1 MNWPRVN
8 RPSRI
13 GLRLFAFNLVVVFV
27 PVLGVLYLDVYEARL
42 RQSQEA
48 GLVQQARV
56 LAAALGG
63 PPRDGPAIAAAFMR
77 LERRSDARFRV
88 YDGAGVLV
96 ADSARQAAGTTPDER
111 AQYAVDRAQY
121 AVDRARYLVDD
132 SSVRGRLLY
141 RVGAWLAGLRGRI
154 ESALRRSTDRPVTS
168 PAPAG
173 TPPEV
178 RAALD
183 GRYGAATR
191 ETPGQ
196 RSMTFFSAVPVRK
209 DGEVIGAVVASQSTI
224 KILTALYA
232 VRLRIFAIVIG
243 SLAAAALLTALA
255 AATIVRPLTRLRR
268 RAAEIAGRR
277 GAMPSVFPGATR
289 KDEIG
294 DLARALGELSRR
306 TNDHIELLHTFSA
319 DVSHE
324 LKNPLASIRTA
335 AEMMADAE
343 SPEERRRFH
352 DLMVRDVARL
362 ERLVSGLRDVA
373 RVEGQIEADITETI
387 DLRSLLSD
395 LVSAADATAPEGRHV
410 RLVGSPGPLHVVAS
424 RERLAQVFENL
435 LANAV
440 SFTPAV
446 STVRVTP
453 TEKGSRAIVVVED
466 EGSGIPEAHLERI
479 FGRFFSYRPAES
491 RREHVGLGLAIA
503 KQIVESYGG
512 TIAAANRQSGGAAF
526 TVTLPRS
533 PAAAP
538 PPPARR
544 S

>member
-1 MNWPRVN
+1 MTLARFN

-63 PPRDGPAIAAAFMR
+63 AALDSESIAATFAR

-88 YDGAGVLV
+88 YDTTGALV
-96 ADSARQAAGTTPDER
+96 ADSARQAAGTALDER
-111 AQYAVDRAQY
+111 A
-121 AVDRARYLVDD
+121 RYPGEDT
-132 SSVRGRLLY
+132 SVRRRRLY
-141 RVGAWLAGLRGRI
+141 RVGVWLVGLRARL
-154 ESALRRSTDRPVTS
+154 ESALRRSTEHPITT
-168 PAPAG
+168 PATTG

-178 RAALD
+178 RAAL
-183 GRYGAATR
+183 GGKYGAATR

-209 DGEVIGAVVASQSTI
+209 DGAVIGVVVASQSTM

-243 SLAAAALLTALA
+243 SLFAAALLTALA
-255 AATIVRPLTRLRR
+255 AGTIVRPLTKLRR

-306 TNDHIELLHTFSA
+306 TNDHIDLLQTFSA

-352 DLMVRDVARL
+352 DLMVRDVERL

-373 RVEGQIEADITETI
+373 RVEGQIEADVTEPI
-387 DLRSLLSD
+387 ELNALLSD
-395 LVSAADATAPEGRHV
+395 LAAAADATAADGRHV
-410 RLVGSPGPLHVVAS
+410 KLDRSHTPVRAIAS
-424 RERLAQVFENL
+424 QERLAQVFENL

-440 SFTPAV
+440 SFTPPGTTVA
-446 STVRVTP
+446 VRVAQ
-453 TEKGSRAIVVVED
+453 KNGRAVVSVD
-466 EGSGIPEAHLERI
+466 DDGPGVPDAHLERI
-479 FGRFFSYRPAES
+479 FNRFFSYRPGEN

-512 TIAAANRQSGGAAF
+512 TIAAENRQPRGARF
-526 TVTLPRS
+526 TVTLPIEPR
-533 PAAAP
+533 
-538 PPPARR
+538 
-544 S
+544 

>member
-1 MNWPRVN
+1 MTLPRLD

-13 GLRLFAFNLVVVFV
+13 GLRLLAFNLVVVFV

-63 PPRDGPAIAAAFMR
+63 GALDGPAISATFAR

-88 YDGAGVLV
+88 YDAAGELV
-96 ADSARQAAGTTPDER
+96 ADSARQAAGTALDER
-111 AQYAVDRAQY
+111 A
-121 AVDRARYLVDD
+121 RYPGEDT
-132 SSVRGRLLY
+132 SVRRRLLY
-141 RVGAWLAGLRGRI
+141 RVAVWLVNLRARF
-154 ESALRRSTDRPVTS
+154 ESVLRLSTQYPDTA

-173 TPPEV
+173 PPPEV
-178 RAALD
+178 RTALA
-183 GRYGAATR
+183 GKYGAATR

-209 DGEVIGAVVASQSTI
+209 DGEVIGAVVASQSTM

-232 VRLRIFAIVIG
+232 VRLRIFVIVIG

-277 GAMPSVFPGATR
+277 GAMPSVFPGSTR

-306 TNDHIELLHTFSA
+306 TNDHLELLHTFSA

-373 RVEGQIEADITETI
+373 RVEGQIEADVTEPI
-387 DLRSLLSD
+387 DLNALVSD
-395 LVSAADATAPEGRHV
+395 LAAAADATAPEGRHV
-410 RLVGSPGPLHVVAS
+410 RLDRSSAPLRVIAS

-440 SFTPAV
+440 SFTPPA
-446 STVRVTP
+446 STVAVTV
-453 TEKGSRAIVVVED
+453 TQKHGRAVVSVD
-466 EGSGIPEAHLERI
+466 DDGPGIPDAHLERI
-479 FGRFFSYRPAES
+479 FSRFFTYRPAED

-512 TIAAANRQSGGAAF
+512 TIAAANRQPAGASF
-526 TVTLPRS
+526 TVTL
-533 PAAAP
+533 AIVE
-538 PPPARR
+538 RR
-544 S
+544 

>member
-1 MNWPRVN
+1 MNWLRFN

-63 PPRDGPAIAAAFMR
+63 TPLDGQAISGAFAR
-77 LERRSDARFRV
+77 LEHRSDARFRV
-88 YDGAGVLV
+88 YDATGVLV
-96 ADSARQAAGTTPDER
+96 ADSARQAAGTAPDER
-111 AQYAVDRAQY
+111 S
-121 AVDRARYLVDD
+121 RYPPADD
-132 SSVRGRLLY
+132 SSVRSRLLY
-141 RVGAWLAGLRGRI
+141 RVGAWLAGLRARI
-154 ESALRRSTDRPVTS
+154 ESVLRTSTERPVTT
-168 PAPAG
+168 PASAG

-196 RSMTFFSAVPVRK
+196 RSLTFFSAVPVRK
-209 DGEVIGAVVASQSTI
+209 DGEVIGAVVASQSTM

-232 VRLRIFAIVIG
+232 VRLRIFTIVIG
-243 SLAAAALLTALA
+243 SLVAAALLTALA

-268 RAAEIAGRR
+268 RAAEIAARR
-277 GAMPSVFPGATR
+277 GVMPSVFPGATR

-373 RVEGQIEADITETI
+373 RVEGQIEADITEAV
-387 DLRSLLSD
+387 DVKALLSE
-395 LVSAADATAPEGRHV
+395 LAGAADATAPEGRHV
-410 RLVGSPGPLHVVAS
+410 RLAAPSAPVRVVAS

-440 SFTPAV
+440 SFTPPA
-446 STVRVTP
+446 STVVVTL
-453 TEKGSRAIVVVED
+453 TGKGSRAIVAVED

-503 KQIVESYGG
+503 RQIVESYGG
-512 TIAAANRQSGGAAF
+512 TITAANRQSGGAVF

-533 PAAAP
+533 PAEAGP
-538 PPPARR
+538 PPGRR